1 MAAKPETVPIRIAK
15 SILRVVE
22 AQGYDIDDLLT
33 SLGIDFNPLTAKP
46 CPESISAVL
55 YNKLYS
61 RVVWLLQDECFGL
74 HLREKIPAGTFRMMC
89 YHVIHCDTLERAIL
103 RCSEFNAF
111 CRNLAGLK
119 PFQFNPLVPYDN
131 VIVTNVMPDDER
143 DIAAP
148 NLISISASLHMWRR
162 FCSWLIGKPIELDA
176 VLFRGAQPDR
186 IDGYR
191 ALFDCELLFDQACN
205 GIRFARSYL
214 TSPIVQ
220 TEDTLRQFLRT
231 APYQLSVMDSEHV
244 DSTVARMR
252 ALIGNDFSNEFPGI
266 DTMARALN
274 VSVRTLRR
282 RLTAEGTTFQAF
294 KDQTRMQVAINYLNH
309 PELKINAVSALLG
322 FDEPSAFHRSFK
334 KWTSMTPGEY
344 RNRLASGDDP
354 AARLGPFG
362 AESNPD
368 KDV

>member
-15 SILRVVE
+15 SVLRVVE

-46 CPESISAVL
+46 CPEFISAAL

-89 YHVIHCDTLERAIL
+89 YHVIHCDTLERAIV

-119 PFQFNPLVPYDN
+119 PLQFNPLEPLDATR
-131 VIVTNVMPDDER
+131 ITNVMPDDER
-143 DIAAP
+143 DTAPP

-162 FCSWLIGKPIELDA
+162 FCGWLIGKPLELNA
-176 VLFRGAQPDR
+176 VLFRGSAPGNTEALR
-186 IDGYR
+186 S
-191 ALFDCELLFDQACN
+191 LFDCELIFGAPHN
-205 GIRFARSYL
+205 GLRFARSYL
-214 TSPIVQ
+214 TSPVVQ

-231 APYQLSVMDSEHV
+231 APYQLSVMDGERA

-252 ALIGNDFSNEFPGI
+252 MLIGNDFSREFPGI
-266 DTMARALN
+266 DTMANALN

-294 KDQTRMQVAINYLNH
+294 KDQTRVQAAINYLNH

-344 RNRLASGDDP
+344 R
-354 AARLGPFG
+354 ARLGSGVKFDV
-362 AESNPD
+362 SNSERSF
-368 KDV
+368 

>member
-33 SLGIDFNPLTAKP
+33 SLGIDFNPLTANP
-46 CPESISAVL
+46 CPQVISASL

-103 RCSEFNAF
+103 RCGEFNAF

-119 PFQFNPLVPYDN
+119 PFQFNPLMPHNDTT
-131 VIVTNVMPDDER
+131 VTNVMPDDER
-143 DIAAP
+143 DVAPP

-162 FCSWLIGKPIELDA
+162 FCSWLIGKPLKLEA
-176 VLFRGAQPDR
+176 VLFRGTRPDN
-186 IDGYR
+186 IEGYR
-191 ALFDCELLFDQACN
+191 TLFDCELIFDQPNN

-214 TSPIVQ
+214 TSPVVQ

-231 APYQLSVMDSEHV
+231 APYQLSVMDGERS

-252 ALIGNDFSNEFPGI
+252 ALIGSDFSREFPNI
-266 DTMARALN
+266 DTMAKALN

-282 RLTAEGTTFQAF
+282 RLTSEGTTFQAF
-294 KDQTRMQVAINYLNH
+294 KDQTRVQAAINYLNH

-344 RNRLASGDDP
+344 RAKLAGGHNP
-354 AARLGPFG
+354 ATMQAPRP
-362 AESNPD
+362 ASAD
-368 KDV
+368 

>member
-1 MAAKPETVPIRIAK
+1 MAAKIETVPIRIAK
-15 SILRVVE
+15 SVLRVVE
-22 AQGYDIDDLLT
+22 AQGYNIDDLLA
-33 SLGIDFNPLTAKP
+33 SAGLDFNPLTLKP
-46 CPESISAVL
+46 CPDSIPAAI
-55 YNKLYS
+55 YNKLYA

-89 YHVIHCDTLERAIL
+89 YHIIHCDTLERAIL

-119 PFQFNPLVPYDN
+119 PFQFNPLQFDDSA
-131 VIVTNVMPDDER
+131 IVTNVMPDDER
-143 DIAAP
+143 ETTPP

-162 FCSWLIGKPIELDA
+162 FCGWLIGKPIELDS
-176 VLFRGAQPDR
+176 VMFRAPVPENTE
-186 IDGYR
+186 GYR
-191 ALFDCELLFDQACN
+191 ALFGCEPVFGQVCN

-214 TSPIVQ
+214 TCPIVQ

-231 APYQLSVMDSEHV
+231 APYQLSVMDNERT

-252 ALIGNDFSNEFPGI
+252 ALIGNDFSREFPGI
-266 DTMARALN
+266 DDMARALN

-282 RLTAEGTTFQAF
+282 RLAAEGTTFQAF
-294 KDQTRMQVAINYLNH
+294 KDQTRVQAAINYLNH

-334 KWTSMTPGEY
+334 KWTAMTPGEY
-344 RNRLASGDDP
+344 RARLATGFTLQLP
-354 AARLGPFG
+354 QP
-362 AESNPD
+362 
-368 KDV
+368 K